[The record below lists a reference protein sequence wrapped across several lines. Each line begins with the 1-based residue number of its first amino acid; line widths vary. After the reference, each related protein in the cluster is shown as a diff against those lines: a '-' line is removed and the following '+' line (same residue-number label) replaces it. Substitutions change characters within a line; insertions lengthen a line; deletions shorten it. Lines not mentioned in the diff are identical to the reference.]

1 MQQASLLIR
10 LLIAALAIS
19 FVAVSA
25 NAGVNCIVPPV
36 DAAAAM
42 PADCPDM
49 PKAHDCALA
58 CPPMCAAIKDI
69 SETVA
74 ERILEPS
81 VPATLASAFLP
92 TRHIRPEP
100 PPPRAG

>member
-1 MQQASLLIR
+1 
-10 LLIAALAIS
+10 
-19 FVAVSA
+19 
-25 NAGVNCIVPPV
+25 
-36 DAAAAM
+36 
-42 PADCPDM
+42 
-49 PKAHDCALA
+49 
-58 CPPMCAAIKDI
+58 MCAAIKDI
-69 SETVA
+69 SESVA